1 MKKLEREGVRH
12 NEYHKLSMFLFVVV
26 VLLLFGNTAH
36 SNDEFSRIQNV
47 TPQNVKSD
55 EITKAVQEGEV
66 KGKITDASG
75 APLPGVTIIVKGTMN
90 GTVSWKR
97 QSN

>member
-55 EITKAVQEGEV
+55 EITKAVQEG
-66 KGKITDASG
+66 
-75 APLPGVTIIVKGTMN
+75 
-90 GTVSWKR
+90 WKR